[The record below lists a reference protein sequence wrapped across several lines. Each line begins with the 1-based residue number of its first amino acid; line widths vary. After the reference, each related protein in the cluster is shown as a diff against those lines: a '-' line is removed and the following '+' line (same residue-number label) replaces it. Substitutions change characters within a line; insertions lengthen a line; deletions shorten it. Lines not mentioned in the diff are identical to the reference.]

1 MHASTLAAAGV
12 TPAAETD
19 IATVIGEIYD
29 AATRPELWPSVMET
43 CRQFVGGMSATIFAK
58 NVTGTQFRVHSVD
71 GRFDAEVAGAYAE
84 RFATIDPSNPIQV
97 FAEVDNAIITS
108 RVVDLE
114 DFLNSRFAREWAQ
127 PSGFSD
133 MVVAPIVRRAN
144 WSALFGVFFHE
155 RDGLA
160 DETSRQRV
168 TLLAPHI
175 RRAVAISDM
184 LRSARTEAAS
194 FRDIIDGLAAGV
206 FLVDVEGRLVHAN
219 AAGRALLGGAVRT
232 GRDGE
237 LRLERTSLK
246 DLLPNAG
253 SIDQGSLPIETPD
266 GERFVAHVLPLTGGA
281 RQFVDLG
288 GEAVAALFVQPASF
302 EPESIPASLAKAFN
316 LTPSELRVTLATIRH
331 DGAADVAESLG
342 IGEATVRTHLHRIF
356 AKTETKRQAD
366 LVKLVAGY
374 ASPFAKR
381 EKNPIQ

>member
-1 MHASTLAAAGV
+1 MMHAPTLAAAGA

-29 AATRPELWPSVMET
+29 AATKPELWPRVMET

-58 NVTGTQFRVHSVD
+58 NVSGTQFQVHSVD
-71 GRFDAEVAGAYAE
+71 GRLDAEVSSAYSGQ
-84 RFATIDPSNPIQV
+84 FATIDPSNPIQV

-108 RVVDLE
+108 RAVDLE
-114 DFLNSRFAREWAQ
+114 DFTNSRFAREWAQ

-133 MVVAPIVRRAN
+133 MVVAPIVRRGN

-155 RDGLA
+155 RDGLG

-184 LRSARTEAAS
+184 LQSARTEAAS
-194 FRDIIDGLAAGV
+194 FREIIDGLATGV
-206 FLVDVEGRLVHAN
+206 FLVDAKGRLAHAN
-219 AAGRALLGGAVRT
+219 EAGRKLLGTSGAVRT
-232 GRDGE
+232 DRDGE
-237 LRLERTSLK
+237 LRLERKNLR
-246 DLLPNAG
+246 DLLSASG
-253 SIDQGSLPIETPD
+253 HASSDSLSIESTT
-266 GERFVAHVLPLTGGA
+266 GERYVVHALPLASGA
-281 RQFVDLG
+281 RRFADLG
-288 GEAVAALFVQPASF
+288 HDAVAALFVRPASF
-302 EPESIPASLAKAFN
+302 EPISVPESLAKAFD

-331 DGAADVAESLG
+331 DGAADVAEALG

-366 LVKLVAGY
+366 LVKLVAGF
-374 ASPFAKR
+374 ASPFAAH
-381 EKNPIQ
+381 